1 MNYSNSPD
9 RHGNLTIWL
18 HWLMMILII
27 GVFACIELRE
37 FYPKG
42 SDPREALKAWHFT
55 LGLLVLVLTIARIG
69 VRLAGTTP
77 AIHPEPPRWQQL
89 AGRLTHLLIY
99 AMLIL
104 LPLAGWLALG
114 AAGKPIPFLGL
125 ELPPLLAPDKELAGT
140 IKSLHKTAG
149 TAAYYLLGLHAAA
162 ALFHHYVQGDNTL
175 VRMLPKALMTQPAA
189 PLTTL
194 GGR

>member
-55 LGLLVLVLTIARIG
+55 LGLLVLVLTIARGNHQI
-69 VRLAGTTP
+69 
-77 AIHPEPPRWQQL
+77 
-89 AGRLTHLLIY
+89 
-99 AMLIL
+99 
-104 LPLAGWLALG
+104 
-114 AAGKPIPFLGL
+114 AA
-125 ELPPLLAPDKELAGT
+125 
-140 IKSLHKTAG
+140 
-149 TAAYYLLGLHAAA
+149 
-162 ALFHHYVQGDNTL
+162 
-175 VRMLPKALMTQPAA
+175 
-189 PLTTL
+189 
-194 GGR
+194 